1 MVTGWRWT
9 SWLVVSTADELN
21 SRLPSNNPSELSER
35 DVQLRSSNNKSNA
48 MADRLNSLGRELCAL
63 QIGSCT
69 GLEVYYG
76 AVSGSLSAPLY
87 WLLRDCRVALETAS
101 KCAAQQPRNT
111 EPVSHATS
119 KYPITS
125 YYPSTWQGVH
135 NKRSFYFFF
144 HFVVVN

>member
-87 WLLRDCRVALETAS
+87 WLLRDCRVALETGS
-101 KCAAQQPRNT
+101 KCAAQTTMQHWASLSCNLQISNYLLLPFNLTRCAQQ
-111 EPVSHATS
+111 EVILFLFPFCC
-119 KYPITS
+119 
-125 YYPSTWQGVH
+125 G
-135 NKRSFYFFF
+135 
-144 HFVVVN
+144 